1 MTEKMQEN
9 QEEKSLGELF
19 SGLDEVIANLEKE
32 DVSLEESFSF
42 YHRGMDLLKMCN
54 DKIDRVEKQMQIL
67 LDEEGNIHEF

>member
-1 MTEKMQEN
+1 MAEKMQEN
-9 QEEKSLGELF
+9 QGEKSLGELF
-19 SGLDEVIANLEKE
+19 SGLDEVIENLEKE

-67 LDEEGNIHEF
+67 DEEGNIHEF

>member
-1 MTEKMQEN
+1 MAEKMQEN

-54 DKIDRVEKQMQIL
+54 DKIERVEKQMQI

>member
-42 YHRGMDLLKMCN
+42 YHR
-54 DKIDRVEKQMQIL
+54 
-67 LDEEGNIHEF
+67 

>member
-1 MTEKMQEN
+1 MQEN

-67 LDEEGNIHEF
+67 DEEGNIHEF

>member
-1 MTEKMQEN
+1 MAEKMQEN

-19 SGLDEVIANLEKE
+19 SGLDEVIENLEKE

-67 LDEEGNIHEF
+67 DEEGNIHEF

>member
-1 MTEKMQEN
+1 MAEKNQEN

-19 SGLDEVIANLEKE
+19 AGLEEVIGKLEQD

-67 LDEEGNIHEF
+67 DEEGNVHEF

>member
-1 MTEKMQEN
+1 MAEKMQEN

-67 LDEEGNIHEF
+67 DEEGNIHEF

>member
-67 LDEEGNIHEF
+67 DEEGNIHEF